1 LQNRIRGWFPQEPIL
16 KITFQVQR
24 ARVKVDSETK
34 QPPLLI
40 PSGYTVSTTK
50 MLGALTIFWIVVYGF
65 LFFNTLNLTVFPVSP
80 FQAVAWITAGL
91 AVGTITGTILAK
103 NQLGRFSKNHQF
115 STTGKDIVSI
125 IVPIVLFF
133 IFSSVLSLSTILFSI
148 YSLGV
153 SIQITRWVVF
163 FNFEKKEN
171 MRLMQSWWGMEIFLI
186 PRAPQ
191 SNANQTET
199 NAKNNLGNR
208 IRGWLPQ
215 VPAFSKAPSKI
226 DF

>member
-1 LQNRIRGWFPQEPIL
+1 MNVKKSLENRLHGWFPQEPIL
-16 KITFQVQR
+16 ISMRK
-24 ARVKVDSETK
+24 VKVNCEIK
-34 QPPLLI
+34 QPPPII
-40 PSGYTVSTTK
+40 PSGYTLSTTK
-50 MLGALTIFWIVVYGF
+50 MLGGLTIFWIVVYGF
-65 LFFNTLNLTVFPVSP
+65 LFFNTLNFAVFPVST
-80 FQAVAWITAGL
+80 FQAVAWIIAGL

-103 NQLGRFSKNHQF
+103 NQLRRLSKNYQF

-133 IFSSVLSLSTILFSI
+133 IFSSILSWSTILFSI
-148 YSLGV
+148 YSWGV

-199 NAKNNLGNR
+199 NAK
-208 IRGWLPQ
+208 
-215 VPAFSKAPSKI
+215 K
-226 DF
+226 